1 MEISSALLLHPAA
14 PAGAAPKRCQCRATR
29 IAARFLLTACC
40 CAVLPGNAAAIGLG
54 ADILAGFGRL
64 KKTDDSLYGGS
75 STTTRL
81 SESRLGVG
89 VTYDTNVSQQQLFN
103 YRLGI
108 SYQRMKANTTA
119 DNVDLHGVSCEN
131 DFGFRLFSDND
142 LRLWAGPEVK
152 VEYLEGKSV
161 SAGYRSHTSG
171 LAVGVAPVVGMNL
184 HLNSDLSLSLKGGYM
199 FLEGA
204 RIFTEWQE
212 RYGFFS
218 LGLIYRI
225 GENRFQP
232 GTAKP

>member
-1 MEISSALLLHPAA
+1 MKTLAAFLTNPIFTGTERRLIARSSAFLLLLAGSFAA
-14 PAGAAPKRCQCRATR
+14 LPQDAT
-29 IAARFLLTACC
+29 
-40 CAVLPGNAAAIGLG
+40 AIGLG
-54 ADILAGFGRL
+54 ADVLAGFGRL

-89 VTYDTNVSQQQLFN
+89 VIYDTNVGQQQLFN

-108 SYQRMKANTTA
+108 SYQRMKANTTVE
-119 DNVDLHGVSCEN
+119 NIDLHGVTCDN

-171 LAVGVAPVVGMNL
+171 LAVGVAPVVGLNL

-218 LGLIYRI
+218 LGLIYRL
-225 GENRFQP
+225 GENRPQS
-232 GTAKP
+232 GVAKP